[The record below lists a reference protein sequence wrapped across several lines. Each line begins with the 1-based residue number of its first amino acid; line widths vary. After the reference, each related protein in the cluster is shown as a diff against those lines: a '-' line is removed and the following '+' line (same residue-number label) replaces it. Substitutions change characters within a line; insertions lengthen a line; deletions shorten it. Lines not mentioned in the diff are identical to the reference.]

1 MRHFTLNEFR
11 CKCNR
16 PDCDSAQI
24 HPQFAG
30 MMDMARE
37 YAGIP
42 FVINS
47 GTRCRAHNT
56 IVGGSETSSHL
67 TGYAADIR
75 CRNGQERLAIVR
87 GLIKAGIW
95 RIGIARGF
103 VHADIDPDKMQSMW
117 VY

>member
-1 MRHFTLNEFR
+1 MKYFKLSEFT
-11 CKCNR
+11 CKCER
-16 PDCDSAQI
+16 PDCDAEQI
-24 HPQFAG
+24 HPQFVG
-30 MMDMARE
+30 MLDLARGH
-37 YAGIP
+37 AGIP

-47 GTRCRAHNT
+47 GVRCREHNL

-67 TGYAADIR
+67 SGFAADIR

-87 GLIKAGIW
+87 GLLHAGIY

-103 VHADIDPDKMQSMW
+103 VHGDIDPDKMQSMW

>member
-1 MRHFTLNEFR
+1 MRAPGLRF
-11 CKCNR
+11 C
-16 PDCDSAQI
+16 PDPPSIRWD
-24 HPQFAG
+24 AG
-30 MMDMARE
+30 FGQG

-47 GTRCRAHNT
+47 GARCREHNQV
-56 IVGGSETSSHL
+56 VGGSETSSHL